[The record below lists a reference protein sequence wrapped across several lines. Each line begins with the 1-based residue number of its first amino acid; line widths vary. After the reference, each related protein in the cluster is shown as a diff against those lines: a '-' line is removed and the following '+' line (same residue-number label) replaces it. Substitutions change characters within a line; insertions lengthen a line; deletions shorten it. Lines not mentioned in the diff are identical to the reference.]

1 MHRPHASLILLFIA
15 LFLTIGA
22 LQCLAQ
28 EKRTVRRHSGVTTE
42 TELDLTFPL
51 SGPARES
58 KTPPETE
65 TAPDQTAAEPTA
77 PEQTQKAAPSE
88 YRAPVTLESAPDTG
102 PDSTLDTTADTAPEP
117 DAPAAPLDTA
127 TLDTSTLTQAGV
139 VENIEG
145 SAAALLDTPET
156 QGHSRELAEGA
167 AVYVEDVIRTGPE
180 GKVMI
185 RFLDESTLEMGAES
199 EMRIAALNFDP
210 VDADNSSQVLAFLK
224 GLLRFATG
232 KITAQRAEN
241 LSVSSPLATIGIR
254 GTVTDHKIDVSE
266 EEIGGT
272 PVRTVNSELH
282 ALRETTASKVVVR
295 SKEGEV
301 VLDKPDMVAEV
312 HLDIPIQARE
322 LTTFEKQEF
331 GAVAIEPRAFDPE
344 VNRRLYQG
352 LGRPV
357 N

>member
-1 MHRPHASLILLFIA
+1 MHRPHARLILLFISC
-15 LFLTIGA
+15 FLIVGA
-22 LQCLAQ
+22 VQCLAQ
-28 EKRTVRRHSGVTTE
+28 ENRTVRRHSGVTTE
-42 TELDLTFPL
+42 AELDLAFPL
-51 SGPARES
+51 SGPAQES
-58 KTPPETE
+58 RTPPESE
-65 TAPDQTAAEPTA
+65 TAREHTGPSDR
-77 PEQTQKAAPSE
+77 TQETSSSE
-88 YRAPVTLESAPDTG
+88 YRAPITPESAPD
-102 PDSTLDTTADTAPEP
+102 STLPTSPDTTADSASEP
-117 DAPAAPLDTA
+117 DAPAAPPAPLDTPA
-127 TLDTSTLTQAGV
+127 LDTSKLTQAGV
-139 VENIEG
+139 VETIEG
-145 SAAALLDTPET
+145 GAAALLDTPET
-156 QGHSRELAEGA
+156 RGHSRDLTQGA
-167 AVYVEDVIRTGPE
+167 AVYVQDVIRTGPE

-199 EMRIAALNFDP
+199 EMRIAALSFDP
-210 VDADNSSQVLAFLK
+210 VDADNSSQVLTFLK

-232 KITAQRAEN
+232 KITAQRSEN

-282 ALRETTASKVVVR
+282 ALRETTASRVVVR
-295 SKEGEV
+295 TKEGEV

-312 HLDIPIQARE
+312 LLDIPIQARE

-331 GAVAIEPRAFDPE
+331 GAVAIEPRVFDPE
-344 VNRRLYQG
+344 VNRKLYQG

>member
-42 TELDLTFPL
+42 AELDLTFPL
-51 SGPARES
+51 PGPAQES
-58 KTPPETE
+58 RTPPESATV
-65 TAPDQTAAEPTA
+65 PDQTATEPA
-77 PEQTQKAAPSE
+77 VPDQTQETTSSE
-88 YRAPVTLESAPDTG
+88 YRAPVTSEPTPESAPDSI
-102 PDSTLDTTADTAPEP
+102 PDTTADAAPEQ
-117 DAPAAPLDTA
+117 DAPSAPLDTA
-127 TLDTSTLTQAGV
+127 TLDTSKLTQAGV

-145 SAAALLDTPET
+145 GAAALLDTPET
-156 QGHSRELAEGA
+156 QGHSRDLSEGA
-167 AVYVEDVIRTGPE
+167 AVYVQDVIRTGPE

-185 RFLDESTLEMGAES
+185 RFLDESTLEMGPES
-199 EMRIAALNFDP
+199 EMRIAALSFDP
-210 VDADNSSQVLAFLK
+210 VDADNSSQVLTFLK

-232 KITAQRAEN
+232 KITAQRSDN

-266 EEIGGT
+266 EVVGGT
-272 PVRTVNSELH
+272 PVRAVNSELH

-312 HLDIPIQARE
+312 LLDIPIQARE